1 MSRIFDALQR
11 SGLEQTGVEYPDM
24 MAVATEVFEA
34 PQGQTS
40 ANQATAGAPVIDEQ
54 AALAEMAEATV
65 PERATDAPA
74 EFPSLEV
81 CVTPAS
87 RFVFVTEPDSLAAE
101 KFRFLGVRLRQIRH
115 SRSLKKVLVTSTIPQ
130 EGKSLVS
137 ANLAGVLARRKEK
150 VLLIE
155 GDLRRPVLAQ
165 QFGLGRLAGLAE
177 WLQSGLQTASNIYH
191 LRGPGFWIMPAGDPP
206 LNALELM

>member
-65 PERATDAPA
+65 PERAPTLQSFLRWRCA
-74 EFPSLEV
+74 L
-81 CVTPAS
+81 PAS
-87 RFVFVTEPDSLAAE
+87 RSCSSPGHDSPRP
-101 KFRFLGVRLRQIRH
+101 KFRFLGSPAVD
-115 SRSLKKVLVTSTIPQ
+115 SRI
-130 EGKSLVS
+130 
-137 ANLAGVLARRKEK
+137 AGR
-150 VLLIE
+150 
-155 GDLRRPVLAQ
+155 
-165 QFGLGRLAGLAE
+165 
-177 WLQSGLQTASNIYH
+177 
-191 LRGPGFWIMPAGDPP
+191 
-206 LNALELM
+206 